1 MSLHAKDL
9 FHKTAFSLEACNE
22 KAEYLSSKIMTIK
35 EEYEVKNILHGK
47 CIENLWVN
55 YWDI

>member
-35 EEYEVKNILHGK
+35 EEYEVKNIPSQSHFSPLLG
-47 CIENLWVN
+47 CFSF
-55 YWDI
+55 